1 MSLFDEVRFRTT
13 KGYLTYI
20 VREDLF
26 DMDDSDYPEGS
37 VIEVEDWFTE
47 EYVTLQMTDCGEWSE
62 INRTTW

>member
-47 EYVTLQMTDCGEWSE
+47 EYVTLQMTGCGEWSE